1 MMNVNII
8 TKDFVI
14 TSSMIVIVDILQLY
28 EKYWKLVY
36 DVYDSYSVNLVDM

>member
-8 TKDFVI
+8 TTDFVI

-28 EKYWKLVY
+28 EKYWKLVMTFMI
-36 DVYDSYSVNLVDM
+36 VIV